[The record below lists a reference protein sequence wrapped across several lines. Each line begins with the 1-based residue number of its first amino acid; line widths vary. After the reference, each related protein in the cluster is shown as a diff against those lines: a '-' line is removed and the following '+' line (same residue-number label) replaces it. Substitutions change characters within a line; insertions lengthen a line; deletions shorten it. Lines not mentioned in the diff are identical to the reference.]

1 MDKKAGGRQSLKPCG
16 FTHIYN
22 QYLPAVA
29 LVFLFN
35 REQTKTRAATQRPA
49 QPQALACRA
58 PSRQN
63 VSATVLSHVLPPV
76 LSLVQMGGVARGGPV
91 AAI

>member
-22 QYLPAVA
+22 QYLPVA

-49 QPQALACRA
+49 QPQTLACRA
-58 PSRQN
+58 PSRQKF
-63 VSATVLSHVLPPV
+63 SATVLSHVLPPV

-91 AAI
+91 VDI